1 MRVITI
7 TRNLLAVGIAA
18 GLGLSSVTANA
29 AKLTTV
35 PRALRGTWVTH
46 YRGSQAGS
54 YAYGVEIFTA
64 KTYRER
70 MGQTKVRALHAKNK
84 SWLMLSRQLKNHRT
98 FTLTKRHANL
108 WTFTYKLNEMAFPK
122 QTMLLKRSRVK
133 GQDRL
138 TLTAYNPARTTIFT
152 KVTR

>member
-1 MRVITI
+1 M

-18 GLGLSSVTANA
+18 GLGLVPAPVNA

-35 PRALRGTWVTH
+35 PKALRGTWVTH
-46 YRGSQAGS
+46 YQRTQAGG

-70 MGQTKVRALHAKNK
+70 MGHTKAQALHAKNK
-84 SWLMLSRQLKNHRT
+84 SRLTLSHQLKNHRT
-98 FTLTKRHANL
+98 FTLTKRHANQ

-122 QTMLLKRSRVK
+122 QTMLLERSRVR
-133 GQDRL
+133 GQVRL
-138 TLTAYNPARTTIFT
+138 TLTAYNPVRTTIFT